1 MGSSWGYWLFV
12 IKKKGFIM
20 FGYVLISTVI
30 SSGQKVEKPFKVI
43 GYNFKNTGTTIALI
57 SRVNGG
63 TNERAIPLFP
73 GEAMDTRVN
82 GGLDQTEY
90 RVDFKSIND
99 QDSNSQQ
106 SELYLIS
113 FKAI

>member
-1 MGSSWGYWLFV
+1 
-12 IKKKGFIM
+12 M

-30 SSGQKVEKPFKVI
+30 SSSQKIEKPFKVI

-57 SRVNGG
+57 SRLNGG
-63 TNERAIPLFP
+63 TNERPIPLFP

>member
-1 MGSSWGYWLFV
+1 
-12 IKKKGFIM
+12 M
-20 FGYVLISTVI
+20 FGYVLVSTI
-30 SSGQKVEKPFKVI
+30 ITSGQKVEKPNKVL

-63 TNERAIPLFP
+63 TNERPIPLWP
-73 GEAMDTRVN
+73 GEAMDTRVI
-82 GGLDQTEY
+82 GAMDQTEY
-90 RVDFKSIND
+90 KVDFKSIND